1 MSLKNTEQLGKNQ
14 YKVTFDADRATFDEA
29 VTKVYRKASRNI
41 TVPGFR
47 KGKAPRAIIEK
58 MYGKEIFFEDAV
70 NEIIPSAYEEALKDF
85 DKTVVSRPEFN
96 VETIDENGVTLTAT
110 FYVKPDVQIKDY
122 LGIPVTREVATVSA
136 KDVNEEIERV
146 RQRNSRMIE
155 ITDRPA
161 QNGDLANIDYSGSVD
176 GVPFDGGSA
185 QGHELRL
192 GSGQFIPGF
201 EEQVAGHSIGDE
213 FDVNVK
219 FPEEYHAKE
228 LAGKDAVFKCRLNGI
243 KFNELPALDDE
254 FARDV
259 SEFDT
264 LAEYKK
270 DIKAKIQERNN
281 KTADAKM
288 EEDIVKALIDKVEA
302 DIPEAMFENET
313 ENFVRD
319 YDTRLRM
326 QGLDLNTYFKY
337 TGMDL
342 EALKKQMRPD
352 AERQVKARLAF
363 EKIAELEKLTASDEE
378 IDEEYK
384 RLAGIYGME
393 EDKVREAV
401 EKDALAE
408 DIKVKKASD
417 LVKEK
422 AAVTGAKTSAQKKS
436 APKKA
441 ETEKKAEEPA
451 EKPAAKKPAA
461 KKTSTAAKTT
471 AAKTT
476 AAKKPAP
483 KKTEAAKNAEP
494 AKKPAAKKTAT
505 AAKTTAAKK
514 KTDDK

>member
-70 NEIIPSAYEEALKDF
+70 NEIIPSAYEEAMKDF

-122 LGIPVTREVATVSA
+122 LGIPVTREVETVSA

-161 QNGDLANIDYSGSVD
+161 QDGDVANIDYSGSVD

-185 QGHELRL
+185 QGHDLKL

-228 LAGKDAVFKCRLNGI
+228 LAGKDAVFKCKLNGI

-270 DIKAKIQERNN
+270 DIKAKIEERNN
-281 KTADAKM
+281 KAADAKM
-288 EEDIVKALIDKVEA
+288 EEEIVKTLIDKLEA

-337 TGMDL
+337 TGMDI

-393 EDKVREAV
+393 EEKVREAV

-408 DIKVKKASD
+408 DIRVKKASD

-422 AAVTGAKTSAQKKS
+422 AAVTGGKKPAAKKA

-441 ETEKKAEEPA
+441 ETDKKAEEPA
-451 EKPAAKKPAA
+451 AKPAAKKPAA
-461 KKTSTAAKTT
+461 KKTTTT
-471 AAKTT
+471 AKATT
-476 AAKKPAP
+476 AKKPAP
-483 KKTEAAKNAEP
+483 KKTETAEKAEP
-494 AKKPAAKKTAT
+494 AKKPAAKKTT
-505 AAKTTAAKK
+505 AAKTSATKSSTAKK

>member
-1 MSLKNTEQLGKNQ
+1 MKNTEQLGKNQ

-70 NEIIPSAYEEALKDF
+70 NEIIPSAYEDAVKDF

-136 KDVNEEIERV
+136 KEVNEEIERV

-161 QNGDLANIDYSGSVD
+161 QDGDVANIDYSGSVD

-185 QGHELRL
+185 QGHDLKL

-228 LAGKDAVFKCRLNGI
+228 LAGKDAVFKCKLNGI
-243 KFNELPALDDE
+243 KFNELPELDDE

-270 DIKAKIQERNN
+270 DIKAKLEERNN
-281 KTADAKM
+281 KAADAKM
-288 EEDIVKALIDKVEA
+288 EEEIVAALIEKVEA

-408 DIKVKKASD
+408 DIKVKKAFD
-417 LVKEK
+417 LVREK
-422 AAVTGAKTSAQKKS
+422 AAVTGGKKPAAKKA

-441 ETEKKAEEPA
+441 ETEEKAEEVA

-461 KKTSTAAKTT
+461 KKA
-471 AAKTT
+471 
-476 AAKKPAP
+476 AP
-483 KKTEAAKNAEP
+483 KKTETAEKAEP
-494 AKKPAAKKTAT
+494 AKKPAAKKTTTAKT
-505 AAKTTAAKK
+505 PAAKAPASTAKKPAAK